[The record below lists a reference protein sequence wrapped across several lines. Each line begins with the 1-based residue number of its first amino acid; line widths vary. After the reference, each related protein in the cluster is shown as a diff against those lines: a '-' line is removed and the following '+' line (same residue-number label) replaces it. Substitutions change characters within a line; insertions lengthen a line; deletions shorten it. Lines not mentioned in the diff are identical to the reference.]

1 MNKNCSVVM
10 DLLPLYVD
18 DICRDET
25 VSFIEEHINECDTC
39 QRELD
44 SLKEDIAVFPSEK
57 NDIKRIENLSKDIK
71 KRRLDS
77 FFKGLMISS
86 LIFAIG
92 AFVSYQRAD
101 VYLLEDGTLVEPFY
115 LIPLGYLAGL
125 VFFISAV
132 VNLIRR
138 KR

>member
-1 MNKNCSVVM
+1 M

-18 DICRDET
+18 DICRNET
-25 VSFIEEHINECDTC
+25 VSFIEEHINGCDTC
-39 QRELD
+39 QMELD

-71 KRRLDS
+71 KRTLDS
-77 FFKGLMISS
+77 YFKGLMISS